1 MWCCFVDIYVVVDI
15 VVHIIVVADIVV
27 VVDIIVVVDVR
38 RGDVFERNKRSREFL
53 DKSVIY
59 NLT

>member
-1 MWCCFVDIYVVVDI
+1 MVVD
-15 VVHIIVVADIVV
+15 IIVVADIVV
-27 VVDIIVVVDVR
+27 VVDVR
-38 RGDVFERNKRSREFL
+38 LGDVFERNKRSREFL

>member
-1 MWCCFVDIYVVVDI
+1 MLQSVLLLILLNVVVIAAVVI
-15 VVHIIVVADIVV
+15 VDA
-27 VVDIIVVVDVR
+27 R